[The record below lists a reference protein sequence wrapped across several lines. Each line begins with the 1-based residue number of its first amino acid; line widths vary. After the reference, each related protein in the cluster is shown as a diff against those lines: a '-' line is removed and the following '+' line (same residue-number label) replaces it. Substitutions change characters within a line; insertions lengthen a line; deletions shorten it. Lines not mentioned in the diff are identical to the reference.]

1 MLYST
6 NILRLVREKITTSL
20 NGWYVLLNVLYT
32 LLTRSTVAAVHV
44 HLEVG
49 ERKQNSGTENPHGV
63 LDRELKGFDI
73 NYISHSGKDRKE
85 GLQACIQRFQNIL
98 QHI

>member
-1 MLYST
+1 M
-6 NILRLVREKITTSL
+6 
-20 NGWYVLLNVLYT
+20 
-32 LLTRSTVAAVHV
+32 AAVHV

-85 GLQACIQRFQNIL
+85 GLRASKACVFVLRVKTYMNRTGWS
-98 QHI
+98 